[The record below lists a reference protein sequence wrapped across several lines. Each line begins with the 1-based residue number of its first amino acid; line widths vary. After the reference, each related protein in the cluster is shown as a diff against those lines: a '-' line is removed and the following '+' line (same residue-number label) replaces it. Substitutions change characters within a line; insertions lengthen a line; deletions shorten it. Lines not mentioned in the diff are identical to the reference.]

1 MDKSYK
7 RPTAR
12 SRELRLNATDAERKL
27 WAQLSAR
34 KVSGVRFNRQ
44 FPIGP
49 FICDFVSRS
58 AKLVIEVDGGQHAVD
73 VAKDEART
81 IHLEAQGYRVIR
93 FWNNDV
99 LERIEGVVAE
109 IERSL
114 QAHELI
120 KVKVQGAEREQRDA
134 LMQELCAA
142 LDAAPVQHIGNILVV
157 WRQRREED
165 KPAAAA
171 EKKPARAATAK
182 SAAAFAAAARR
193 AALAKAS
200 AESRRSP
207 ARSPAPRGR
216 GTGSSS
222 GSRGR

>member
-1 MDKSYK
+1 MTELTPAQRRDL
-7 RPTAR
+7 RARAHHLNPVVTIAGNGLAPT
-12 SRELRLNATDAERKL
+12 
-27 WAQLSAR
+27 
-34 KVSGVRFNRQ
+34 
-44 FPIGP
+44 
-49 FICDFVSRS
+49 
-58 AKLVIEVDGGQHAVD
+58 
-73 VAKDEART
+73 
-81 IHLEAQGYRVIR
+81 
-93 FWNNDV
+93 
-99 LERIEGVVAE
+99 VVAE

-120 KVKVQGAEREQRDA
+120 KVKVQGAEREQRET
-134 LMQELCAA
+134 LMQELCAT

-157 WRQRREED
+157 WRQRREDE
-165 KPAAAA
+165 KPAATP

>member
-1 MDKSYK
+1 MTELTPAQRRDL
-7 RPTAR
+7 RARAHHLNPVVTIGDNGLAPT
-12 SRELRLNATDAERKL
+12 
-27 WAQLSAR
+27 
-34 KVSGVRFNRQ
+34 
-44 FPIGP
+44 
-49 FICDFVSRS
+49 
-58 AKLVIEVDGGQHAVD
+58 
-73 VAKDEART
+73 
-81 IHLEAQGYRVIR
+81 
-93 FWNNDV
+93 
-99 LERIEGVVAE
+99 VVAE